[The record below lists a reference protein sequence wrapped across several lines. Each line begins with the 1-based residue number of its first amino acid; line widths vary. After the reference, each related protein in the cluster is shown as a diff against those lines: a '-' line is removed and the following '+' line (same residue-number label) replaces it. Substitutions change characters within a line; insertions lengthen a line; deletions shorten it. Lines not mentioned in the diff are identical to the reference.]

1 MASLSL
7 ATPSSLPSTDMGT
20 SPGSGLGPI
29 FIGTLIL
36 FGLFGLLSV
45 QMYIYH
51 LAHTADRRAIR
62 TLIYGV
68 YILLTVQVVMCGQ
81 DGFKRFAST
90 SPSPVNG
97 INLGWFFI
105 PIIGGLVGL
114 GVQTF
119 YACGMTHV
127 PTLSA
132 LGLTPYVQLSVL
144 SVAAAFA
151 SGILGTRAKSLEKVG
166 STEELRISYAIWY
179 TTSAACDVIIAVY
192 MCYLLTRGSSNGVT
206 STKRIIAR
214 IIRLTVETN
223 ALTAAVAVTTVG
235 LLVGQNNQTYNTP
248 FALVLPSIYGNTL
261 MIMLNLRLKIS
272 STNASNNIVS
282 TTISNASFGPNPSSQ
297 ACTHCHELTAQ
308 PRRAHVM
315 VSPVASHHDQF
326 PATKNVQ
333 SDALDYPIQFSA
345 E

>member
-62 TLIYGV
+62 TLVYGV

-119 YACGMTHV
+119 YAWRISI
-127 PTLSA
+127 LSQSRIGPLFLVA
-132 LGLTPYVQLSVL
+132 LSVL

-235 LLVGQNNQTYNTP
+235 LLVGQSNQTYNTP

-272 STNASNNIVS
+272 STNTSNNIVS
-282 TTISNASFGPNPSSQ
+282 ATISNASFGPNPSSQ